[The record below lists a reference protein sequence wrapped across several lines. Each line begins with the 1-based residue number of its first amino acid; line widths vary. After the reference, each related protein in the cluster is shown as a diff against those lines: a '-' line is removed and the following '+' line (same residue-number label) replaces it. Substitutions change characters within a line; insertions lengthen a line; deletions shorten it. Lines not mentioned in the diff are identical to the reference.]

1 MELRQL
7 EYFVA
12 VSRHGSLTRAAARL
26 RISQPALTR
35 QIRQLEREV
44 GAALFERT
52 PAGMAATAA
61 GVALFEHAR
70 SILGMVASARDVAAR
85 GGPVMELV
93 EIGMAPGLPGSWL
106 SDLLA
111 AVADRVPQARLS
123 LVDADSTTQTAML
136 RTARLDVAL
145 VHQQPPPALVGTRI
159 RAESYGVAERP
170 DIEPATAGPF
180 PMAAL
185 DGRSVLVHARNQL
198 AVGHDQLTTQAH
210 ERDIRPEW
218 VFASYTEH
226 AQQCADTA
234 GADLAITTE
243 YSATRL
249 LPDWSWHP
257 LVEPAIQLETFAVRQ
272 RSTRAVVVQVH
283 DALCAASD
291 RSADESAA
299 SG

>member
-7 EYFVA
+7 KYFVG
-12 VSRHGSLTRAAARL
+12 VSRHGSLTRAAAQL

-52 PAGMAATAA
+52 PTGMAATAA
-61 GVALFEHAR
+61 GVSLFEHAR

-85 GGPVMELV
+85 SAPVTESVEL
-93 EIGMAPGLPGSWL
+93 GLAPGLPGPWL
-106 SDLLA
+106 SDRLA
-111 AVADRVPQARLS
+111 AVIDRVPQAQLV

-136 RTARLDVAL
+136 RTGRLDVAL
-145 VHQQPPPALVGTRI
+145 VHEQPPPALVGTRI
-159 RAESYGVAERP
+159 RDEPYGVAVRP
-170 DIEPATAGPF
+170 GTEPALTGPC

-185 DGRSVLVHARNQL
+185 DGRRVLVHARNQL
-198 AVGHDQLTTQAH
+198 AVGHDQLTTRAH

-234 GADLAITTE
+234 GADLAIITE
-243 YSATRL
+243 HSAARL
-249 LPDWSWHP
+249 LPGWSWHP
-257 LVEPAIQLETFAVRQ
+257 LVEPASLLETYAVRQ
-272 RSTRAVVVQVH
+272 RSTRAVVMRVH
-283 DALCAASD
+283 DVLCEPA
-291 RSADESAA
+291 
-299 SG
+299 GPP